1 MPSTPATIQLSLVS
15 HTNVGK
21 TTLARTLL
29 RRDIGEVHD
38 QPHVTDLAEAQR
50 LIDTPQGDVLLLW
63 DTPGFGDSARLLKRL
78 RNSAN
83 PLGWLLTQ
91 VWDRIVDRPFYS
103 SQQAIRAARDQS
115 DVILYLVSAAEDPAS
130 AGYVDIEMQILS
142 WLNKPILLL

>member
-29 RRDIGEVHD
+29 RRDIGEVRD
-38 QPHVTDLAEAQR
+38 QAHVTDLAEAQR

-78 RNSAN
+78 RKSEN
-83 PLGWLLTQ
+83 PLGWLLSPWLLTL
-91 VWDRIVDRPFYS
+91 VNAAPAV
-103 SQQAIRAARDQS
+103 QAEA
-115 DVILYLVSAAEDPAS
+115 LPYLRTMFLGSIGMLMFFMLGGALTGLVGGCLAVQAMKRRTA
-130 AGYVDIEMQILS
+130 
-142 WLNKPILLL
+142 WR